1 MKNKIKTMNFENYI
15 DDIVQLIESNI
26 NRINSRNILKNAVYS
41 MSSENIFKL
50 NLEEYEKLSEIVNEI
65 SNENNLSA
73 KFPKNYIFDQLVR
86 EVIIKSYN
94 LDSTHEEIKS
104 NLKLKFNEFEE
115 ILNKEFK
122 EWTYFIPVSG
132 IVVDDKID
140 FGSMVI
146 CPFETFKNEILYYLN
161 TNNISEDSLDYKT
174 IMDDMQNLKP
184 FCFVKLT
191 TNGTKDTSKDKALNK
206 VNELLSIFSLYKP
219 HNINGFGIMGEV
231 LPLSS
236 EIIAFFI
243 NQENLN
249 ITRKRTIRVRP
260 FNLSENLE
268 YMEGPH
274 FDYLINLINKEELEY
289 VEDNLLNAIQWY
301 YESVK
306 IEVSFDE
313 NVAEVTL
320 DSKEY
325 YEHYIYFKLGI
336 KIINLVSSLESLL
349 VFKKITKKDTMEE
362 RFNLIMNF
370 KRDSIYNYSKDFY
383 ELYDIRN
390 DIAHSNKLF
399 NLLKFNI
406 EKNTNLLNIFIMK
419 FIEIKLAFDNDS
431 KKSLNSHKQLDN
443 FYNGKNRLKGQFDY
457 MNEFDYNKPQNETM
471 FCKILEK
478 LRKISCPK

>member
-1 MKNKIKTMNFENYI
+1 MNFENYI

-50 NLEEYEKLSEIVNEI
+50 NLEEYEKLNGIVNEI
-65 SNENNLSA
+65 SKENNLKA

-104 NLKLKFNEFEE
+104 NLKLRFNEFEE

-122 EWTYFIPVSG
+122 EWTYFIPISG

-140 FGSMVI
+140 FGSMII
-146 CPFETFKNEILYYLN
+146 CPFETFKNEILDYLN
-161 TNNISEDSLDYKT
+161 NNNISEDSLDYKT
-174 IMDDMQNLKP
+174 VMDDMSNIKP

-191 TNGTKDTSKDKALNK
+191 TKGTKETSKDKALNK

-219 HNINGFGIMGEV
+219 HHINGFGIMGDV
-231 LPLSS
+231 LPLNS
-236 EIIAFFI
+236 EIIAFFS
-243 NQENLN
+243 NDDNLN
-249 ITRKRTIRVRP
+249 TIRRRTIRVRP
-260 FNLSENLE
+260 FNLSESLE
-268 YMEGPH
+268 HMKRFH
-274 FDYLINLINKEELEY
+274 LDYLINLINKEELEY
-289 VEDNLLNAIQWY
+289 VEENLLNSIQWY

-306 IEVSFDE
+306 REVNFDE
-313 NVAEVTL
+313 DVAESTL
-320 DSKEY
+320 DSKEHN
-325 YEHYIYFKLGI
+325 EHYTYFKLGV

-349 VFKKITKKDTMEE
+349 VFKKKTKKDTMEE

-370 KRDSIYNYSKDFY
+370 KKDSIYDYSKDFH

-390 DIAHSNKLF
+390 DIAHSNKLYD
-399 NLLKFNI
+399 LLKFNI
-406 EKNTNLLNIFIMK
+406 VKNTNLINMFIMN

-431 KKSLNSHKQLDN
+431 KKSLNSQKHLNN
-443 FYNGKNRLKGQFDY
+443 FYNGKNRLKEQFDY
-457 MNEFDYNKPQNETM
+457 MKTFNKNNN
-471 FCKILEK
+471 
-478 LRKISCPK
+478 

>member
-1 MKNKIKTMNFENYI
+1 MDFENYV
-15 DDIVQLIESNI
+15 DDITQLIENNI
-26 NRINSRNILKNAVYS
+26 NRINSRNILKNAVYHL
-41 MSSENIFKL
+41 SSENFFEL
-50 NLEEYEKLSEIVNEI
+50 SLEEYEKLSEIVDEI

-104 NLKLKFNEFEE
+104 NLKSRLNEFEE

-122 EWTYFIPVSG
+122 EWTYFIPISG
-132 IVVDDKID
+132 IIVEEKID
-140 FGSMVI
+140 FGSMI
-146 CPFETFKNEILYYLN
+146 IYPFECFKNEILDYIN
-161 TNNISEDSLDYKT
+161 NNNISQDSLDYRT
-174 IMDDMQNLKP
+174 IMDDVQNLKS

-191 TNGTKDTSKDKALNK
+191 TSGTKESSKDKSLSK

-219 HNINGFGIMGEV
+219 HHINGFGIMGDV

-243 NQENLN
+243 NQDDLN
-249 ITRKRTIRVRP
+249 TTRKRTIRVRP
-260 FNLSENLE
+260 FNLSESLE
-268 YMEGPH
+268 HMKKFH
-274 FDYLINLINKEELEY
+274 LDYLINLINKEKLTY
-289 VEDNLLNAIQWY
+289 VEENLLNAIQWY

-306 IEVSFDE
+306 REVDFDE
-313 NVAEVTL
+313 EVAESTI

-325 YEHYIYFKLGI
+325 YEHYTYFKLGI

-349 VFKKITKKDTMEE
+349 VFKKITKNDTMKE

-370 KRDSIYNYSKDFY
+370 RNNPIYDYSKDFQD
-383 ELYDIRN
+383 LYDIRN

-399 NLLKFNI
+399 DLLKFNI
-406 EKNTNLLNIFIMK
+406 EKNTNLLNIFIMN
-419 FIEIKLAFDNDS
+419 FIEFKLAFDNDS
-431 KKSLNSHKQLDN
+431 KKSLNSKKQLVN

-457 MNEFDYNKPQNETM
+457 MKEFNHDKPNESI
-471 FCKILEK
+471 FCRIFEK
-478 LRKISCPK
+478 LRKLSCPK